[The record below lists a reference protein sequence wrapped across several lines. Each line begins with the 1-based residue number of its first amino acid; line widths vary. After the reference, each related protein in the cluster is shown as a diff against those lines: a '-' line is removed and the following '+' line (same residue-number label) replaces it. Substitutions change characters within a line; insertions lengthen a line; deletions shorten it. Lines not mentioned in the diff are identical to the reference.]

1 MAKLN
6 RTCCICKKKYSYC
19 PTCMADAKKPTWMI
33 LFCGENCRDLYNVL
47 NDYNYKLLSKE
58 EAFDKLKGL
67 DLSCTN
73 ELPWNFKEM
82 LNEILSVCS
91 DVKEEIVEEPIQE
104 ELIVEPVVEQIVEE
118 TVVEEVSVQEEK
130 VIEETEEVENK
141 VIEEE
146 IKKPKSRRKT
156 KNVE

>member
-1 MAKLN
+1 MANLN

-19 PTCMADAKKPTWMI
+19 GSCAADYLKPTWMI
-33 LFCGENCRDLYNVL
+33 LFCGEDCRNLYNVL
-47 NDYNYKLLSKE
+47 NDYSHKLLSKE

-67 DLSCTN
+67 DLSSTN
-73 ELPWNFKEM
+73 DLPWNFKEM
-82 LNEILSVCS
+82 LDEILSVGS
-91 DVKEEIVEEPIQE
+91 DVKEEIVEESVVE
-104 ELIVEPVVEQIVEE
+104 ELIAEPVVEQIVEE
-118 TVVEEVSVQEEK
+118 AVVEEVSMQKEK

-146 IKKPKSRRKT
+146 IKKPKSRKKT